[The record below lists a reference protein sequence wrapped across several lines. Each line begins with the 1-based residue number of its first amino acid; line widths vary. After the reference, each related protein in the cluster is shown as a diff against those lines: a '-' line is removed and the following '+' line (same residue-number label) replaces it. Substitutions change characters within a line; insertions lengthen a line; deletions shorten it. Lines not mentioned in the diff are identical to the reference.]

1 MFSKL
6 VPVTRDLIDKG
17 FVRNTSFLFAKSET
31 MCELVYDELSDAI
44 MAFPVAMVR
53 IDGVPK
59 LVALLSVL
67 PNQNCFVSPDGRFL
81 ASYVP
86 RILRQYPFTLYPT
99 KEGKRIL
106 CVDESAL
113 APKEQANVQAFY
125 DENGEPTEFLTKF
138 VQMWEQFRGQQIDTD
153 NAMRALDDAGVF
165 SEWELVLEYS
175 DGTQTRIGD
184 VYRINEEKMRAL
196 SPDVCQSLI
205 KSGALG
211 IAYAQIL
218 SHNKITALK
227 KIVSEHAKYLAEK
240 EKLLAVPAASPAAAS
255 AAGSSKQEFDWG
267 F

>member
-1 MFSKL
+1 M
-6 VPVTRDLIDKG
+6 
-17 FVRNTSFLFAKSET
+17 
-31 MCELVYDELSDAI
+31 
-44 MAFPVAMVR
+44 
-53 IDGVPK
+53 
-59 LVALLSVL
+59 
-67 PNQNCFVSPDGRFL
+67 
-81 ASYVP
+81 
-86 RILRQYPFTLYPT
+86 
-99 KEGKRIL
+99 
-106 CVDESAL
+106 
-113 APKEQANVQAFY
+113 QAFY

-153 NAMRALDDAGVF
+153 NAMRALDEAGVF

-240 EKLLAVPAASPAAAS
+240 EKLLAVPADSPAAAS

>member
-6 VPVTRDLIDKG
+6 VPVTRELIDKG

-31 MCELVYDELSDAI
+31 MCELVYNELSEAI
-44 MAFPVAMVR
+44 LAFPVAMVR

-81 ASYVP
+81 ASYIP

-113 APKEQANVQAFY
+113 APKGQANVQAFY
-125 DENGEPTEFLTKF
+125 DENGAPTEFLTRF
-138 VQMWEQFRGQQIDTD
+138 LQMWEQFRGQQVDTD
-153 NAMRALDDAGVF
+153 NAMRALDEAGVF
-165 SEWELVLEYS
+165 SEWELLLQYS
-175 DGTQTRIGD
+175 DGTQTRISD
-184 VYRINEEKMRAL
+184 IYRVNEEKMRAL
-196 SPDVCQSLI
+196 SADVCQSLV

-218 SHNKITALK
+218 SHNKVAALK
-227 KIVSEHAKYLAEK
+227 RIVSEHAKFLAEK
-240 EKLLAVPAASPAAAS
+240 EKLLVVPS
-255 AAGSSKQEFDWG
+255 ATSSATSTASKQEFDWG